1 MWSEYHV
8 NCKKKRFARSLSEKQ
23 IADIIRTSAKRP
35 DVKKRNIDSAA
46 KKLIDSSYEL
56 AKVRIGF
63 ISL

>member
-1 MWSEYHV
+1 MYPITL
-8 NCKKKRFARSLSEKQ
+8 FRSLSEKQ

-56 AKVRIGF
+56 AKVRTHNQSTFGSIML
-63 ISL
+63 IN